1 MIKNNEPPKP
11 KARRVRGTG
20 TYVGDEF
27 TFKPCAEGESTQR
40 DVKSCK
46 NGKLFTTTSEK
57 KPLQVAHLS
66 CPADSP
72 DPWAEYTRRLIQ
84 LGVKPLQPTEQAES
98 ERVVSEDGLECWLSE
113 AKGLLTFTGS
123 IDLTRHHRDWQAEV
137 LRQVQLV
144 VRRLP
149 ASERFNKTINNIK
162 KGGTPHV

>member
-1 MIKNNEPPKP
+1 MIKNNETPKP
-11 KARRVRGTG
+11 KPRKVRGTG

-27 TFKPCAEGESTQR
+27 TFKPCAEGEPTQR

-84 LGVKPLQPTEQAES
+84 LGVKPKQEERMPERQ
-98 ERVVSEDGLECWLSE
+98 RVVSEGGMEVFLNATQGKLIYQGC
-113 AKGLLTFTGS
+113 
-123 IDLTRHHRDWQAEV
+123 IDLTLSHNWQSE
-137 LRQVQLV
+137 LMRQMQVI
-144 VRRLP
+144 VRTLP
-149 ASERFNKTINNIK
+149 VEERFTKLLTKIK
-162 KGGTPHV
+162 KGGMK

>member
-1 MIKNNEPPKP
+1 MTQTTNTLPKP
-11 KARRVRGTG
+11 RKVRGMG

-27 TFKPCAEGESTQR
+27 SFKPCAEGEPTQR
-40 DVKSCK
+40 DVKTCK

-84 LGVKPLQPTEQAES
+84 LGVKPNRKEELPDS
-98 ERVVSEDGLECWLSE
+98 MRVVSEDGLQCWLNE
-113 AKGLLTFTGS
+113 EKGVMTFTGT
-123 IDLTRHHRDWQAEV
+123 IDLARHPRDWQAEV

-149 ASERFNKTINNIK
+149 ASERFCSTMK
-162 KGGTPHV
+162 KFVKLSNR

>member
-1 MIKNNEPPKP
+1 MTTRQQSTKP

-40 DVKSCK
+40 DVRSCK

-57 KPLQVAHLS
+57 NPLQVAHLS

-84 LGVKPLQPTEQAES
+84 LGVKPLQPAELPVS
-98 ERVVSEDGLECWLSE
+98 QRVVSEDGLECWLNE
-113 AKGLLTFTGS
+113 EDAVLTFTGT
-123 IDLTRHHRDWQAEV
+123 IDLTRHCRDWQAEV

-149 ASERFNKTINNIK
+149 ASERFNKTINNAK
-162 KGGTPHV
+162 KGELK

>member
-1 MIKNNEPPKP
+1 MTTRQQSTKP

-40 DVKSCK
+40 DVRSCK

-84 LGVKPLQPTEQAES
+84 LGVKPLQPAELPVS
-98 ERVVSEDGLECWLSE
+98 QRVVSEDGLECWLNE
-113 AKGLLTFTGS
+113 EDAVLTFTGT
-123 IDLTRHHRDWQAEV
+123 IDLTRHCRDWQAEV

-149 ASERFNKTINNIK
+149 ASERFNKTINNAK
-162 KGGTPHV
+162 KGELK

>member
-1 MIKNNEPPKP
+1 MIRNNVTPKP
-11 KARRVRGTG
+11 KPRKVRGTG

-27 TFKPCAEGESTQR
+27 TFKPCAEGEPTQR

-84 LGVKPLQPTEQAES
+84 LGVKPKQEERMPERQ
-98 ERVVSEDGLECWLSE
+98 RVVSEGGMEVFLNTTQGKLIYQ
-113 AKGLLTFTGS
+113 GS
-123 IDLTRHHRDWQAEV
+123 IDLTLSHNWQSE
-137 LRQVQLV
+137 LMRQMQVI
-144 VRRLP
+144 VRTLP
-149 ASERFNKTINNIK
+149 VEERFTKLLTKIK
-162 KGGTPHV
+162 KGGMK

>member
-1 MIKNNEPPKP
+1 MTTRQKSTKP

-84 LGVKPLQPTEQAES
+84 LGVKPLQPAELPVS
-98 ERVVSEDGLECWLSE
+98 QRVVSEDGLECWLNE
-113 AKGLLTFTGS
+113 EDAVLTFTGT
-123 IDLTRHHRDWQAEV
+123 IDLTRHCRDWQAEV

-149 ASERFNKTINNIK
+149 ASERFNKTINNAK
-162 KGGTPHV
+162 KGELK

>member
-1 MIKNNEPPKP
+1 MIKNNVTPKP
-11 KARRVRGTG
+11 KPRKVRGTG

-84 LGVKPLQPTEQAES
+84 LGVKPLKPTEQPAS
-98 ERVVSEDGLECWLSE
+98 QRVVSEDGLECWLDES
-113 AKGLLTFTGS
+113 KGQLTFTGS
-123 IDLTRHHRDWQAEV
+123 IDLTRHYRDWQAEV

-149 ASERFNKTINNIK
+149 ASERFNKTINIIK
-162 KGGTPHV
+162 KGDDRHV